1 VACTSEAA
9 SARQHSAGES
19 PRWATQAASNRL
31 VAWLAVRWGGGPEGL
46 VLGLVVAPVL
56 ERIFG
61 DHRAGE
67 AQVGGALQLL
77 DPVLDVVQV
86 DDREALQSGGI
97 GAAESL
103 YARKMADISSGS
115 ASLK

>member
-1 VACTSEAA
+1 
-9 SARQHSAGES
+9 
-19 PRWATQAASNRL
+19 
-31 VAWLAVRWGGGPEGL
+31 
-46 VLGLVVAPVL
+46 
-56 ERIFG
+56 
-61 DHRAGE
+61 
-67 AQVGGALQLL
+67 VGGALQLL